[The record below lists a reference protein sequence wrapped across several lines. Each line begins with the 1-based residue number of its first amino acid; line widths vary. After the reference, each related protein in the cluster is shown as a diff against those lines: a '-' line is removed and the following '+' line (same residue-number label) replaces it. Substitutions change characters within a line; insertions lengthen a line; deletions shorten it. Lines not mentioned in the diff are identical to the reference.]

1 MKKKRNKKYQP
12 RDILASPIEW
22 AIAGSCMLTDA
33 QHAQFMG
40 PVDVAIDKLR
50 EGRADRQDWNTVAE
64 GLVFAGVGANLVPAI
79 KAASEALKAIAERMI
94 AGGSST
100 CRASE
105 LAAIREGREMY
116 SAQLRACTQGES
128 SRAVQRVKLL
138 HQSGAMSDMG
148 RLFNK
153 MRPAAVA
160 V

>member
-1 MKKKRNKKYQP
+1 
-12 RDILASPIEW
+12 
-22 AIAGSCMLTDA
+22 MLTDA

-40 PVDVAIDKLR
+40 PVDEAIDKLR
-50 EGRADRQDWNTVAE
+50 EGRADRQDWNTVANAMNVAE

-100 CRASE
+100 CRAQE

-138 HQSGAMSDMG
+138 HQSGAMTDMG

-153 MRPAAVA
+153 MRPAGDAA
-160 V
+160 